1 MEEKITPKF
10 AKQGG
15 LVPAIVQ
22 DHMSG
27 QVLMLAYMNEEA
39 WNMTLETREAHYF
52 SRSRQTLWHKGDT
65 SGHVQRVKEILLDC
79 DADTVLLKVEQVG
92 GAACHEGYA
101 SCFFR
106 RRRGTA
112 GRRWGR
118 RFLIPGRYTSVDKLR
133 LGIPK
138 GSLEKA
144 TIDLFRRAGWNIK
157 GNGRSYFPDID
168 DPEIACTM
176 CRAQEMS
183 RYVENG
189 TLDCGLT
196 GKDWIIE
203 NDSRV
208 VVVADLMYS
217 KASSRPVRWVL
228 AVPGDSEIRSIAD
241 MAGKK
246 IATELVNYTHR
257 YFQSKKI
264 PVTVEFSWGA
274 TEAKVAQG
282 LADAVVE
289 VTETGSTIRAHGLK
303 IIHEFFQS
311 NTQLIVNPEVWEN
324 NDFKREKIENLRVLL
339 MGALR
344 AENMV
349 GLKMNIQ
356 EKSLKSIIA
365 LLPSLLAPTIS
376 SLYETDWYS
385 VEVVVNQEEVRSLV
399 PRLVAAGA
407 QGIVEYPLYKVI

>member
-1 MEEKITPKF
+1 M
-10 AKQGG
+10 
-15 LVPAIVQ
+15 
-22 DHMSG
+22 
-27 QVLMLAYMNEEA
+27 
-39 WNMTLETREAHYF
+39 
-52 SRSRQTLWHKGDT
+52 
-65 SGHVQRVKEILLDC
+65 
-79 DADTVLLKVEQVG
+79 
-92 GAACHEGYA
+92 
-101 SCFFR
+101 
-106 RRRGTA
+106 
-112 GRRWGR
+112 
-118 RFLIPGRYTSVDKLR
+118 DKLR
-133 LGIPK
+133 LGLPK

-144 TIDLFRRAGWNIK
+144 TIDLFRRAGWHIQV
-157 GNGRSYFPDID
+157 NGRSYFPDID

-183 RYVENG
+183 RYIENG

-196 GKDWIIE
+196 GKDWIME

-208 VVVADLMYS
+208 VVVTDLMYS
-217 KASSRPVRWVL
+217 KASRRPVRWVL
-228 AVPGDSEIRSIAD
+228 AVPADSDIKSLKD

-246 IATELVNYTHR
+246 IATELVNYTR
-257 YFQSKKI
+257 RFFKERNL
-264 PVTVEFSWGA
+264 PVSVEFSWGA

-289 VTETGSTIRAHGLK
+289 VTETGSTIKAHGLK

-311 NTQLIVNPEVWEN
+311 NTQFIANPEVWET
-324 NDFKREKIENLRVLL
+324 DAVKREKIENLRVLL
-339 MGALR
+339 LGALR

-349 GLKMNIQ
+349 GLKMNIP
-356 EKSLKSIIA
+356 EKSLKVIID

-399 PRLVAAGA
+399 PRLVAVGA